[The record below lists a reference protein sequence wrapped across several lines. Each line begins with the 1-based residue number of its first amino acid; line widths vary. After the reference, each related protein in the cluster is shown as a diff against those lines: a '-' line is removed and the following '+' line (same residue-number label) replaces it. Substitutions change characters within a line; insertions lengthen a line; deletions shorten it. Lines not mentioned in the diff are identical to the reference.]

1 MPPQNKRR
9 PGFSRKAQYGLFA
22 SYVIAVTGAL
32 VGLLLVITA
41 WVDPRGNSAV
51 RAAITDV
58 TSPIS
63 STVRALVRG
72 AGSAGTTIS
81 DYFDAA
87 NKNAA
92 MRRELDGA
100 RARLIAARSAEYENR
115 RLKRLLAI
123 SESTPTVAAA
133 RLVSSSASSTRRFA
147 ILNAGSLRGVRHG
160 QPVRGPTGLVGT
172 VIEVGLASARVLLI
186 TDAGTVVPV
195 IRVSDGLPAIAA
207 GTGDGNLEVRGLNAG
222 ANIFKPGDIFV
233 TSGTGGV
240 YPPQIPVGIA
250 IRTSG
255 DTAVARPLADPA
267 KLDFA
272 IVQPAYQPL
281 AIPAPAPEEPE
292 E

>member
-22 SYVIAVTGAL
+22 SYVVAVTGAL
-32 VGLLLVITA
+32 VALLFLITA
-41 WVDPRGNSAV
+41 RIDPRGNNAV
-51 RAAITDV
+51 RAAISDV

-63 STVRALVRG
+63 SAFRSVVRG
-72 AGSAGTTIS
+72 MGWAGTSVS

-100 RARLIAARSAEYENR
+100 REKLIAARSAEYENR

-123 SESTPTVAAA
+123 SENSPTITAA

-147 ILNAGSLRGVRHG
+147 ILNAGSLSGVRHG
-160 QPVRGPTGLVGT
+160 QPVRGPSGLVGT
-172 VIEVGLASARVLLI
+172 VVEVGLASARVLLI

-207 GTGDGNLEVRGLNAG
+207 GTGDGYLEIRGLNAG
-222 ANIFKPGDIFV
+222 ANIFKAGDIFV

-250 IRTSG
+250 IRASG
-255 DTAVARPLADPA
+255 DVASARPLADPA

-272 IVQPAYQPL
+272 LVQPQYQPL